1 MTDKI
6 DMVLDEIRSM
16 NQRLAALE
24 QGKNPAAAQKQP
36 AAPKLKRHEKICVQI
51 RKELETKE
59 LVRLSKYASGGI
71 MRWVR
76 DELKKDKSLRI
87 IAQKNETYVIKE
99 NANKTTEPNSTS
111 GSKQRPIIVTTDG
124 KSRKKSF
131 VRNMN
136 IVKAKLDSGKI
147 LSTKK
152 IARLLH
158 ITQSGANNY
167 IDEISQ
173 LDGYEL
179 ERKGAQGIKF
189 LRRTESGK
197 SVSGV
202 EHQYM
207 KRKSPY
213 MEFMGK
219 KIKFYGTQ
227 GMNQHDAFRAAI
239 TDWNGTKASPG
250 RTPDAFPSFRSV
262 KPELVSILSGV
273 LRRLFVERVAITY
286 KGVAYA
292 LDIQSQSDY
301 TTLIEEIV
309 GNQTALKRY
318 FHVDDCELVW
328 NGRDLSI
335 RSAPER
341 RCL

>member
-36 AAPKLKRHEKICVQI
+36 VAPKLKRHERICQQVKQDLVN
-51 RKELETKE
+51 KEIVK
-59 LVRLSKYASGGI
+59 LSSYAKSGL

-87 IAQKNETYVIKE
+87 IMQGSETYIIKE
-99 NANKTTEPNSTS
+99 KTGKAVESKTAPEQKKSTTVV
-111 GSKQRPIIVTTDG
+111 INCG

-136 IVKAKLDSGKI
+136 IVKAQLDSGKI

-158 ITQSGANNY
+158 MTQSGANNY

-173 LDGYEL
+173 LPGYEL
-179 ERKGAQGIKF
+179 ERKGVQGIKF
-189 LRRTESGK
+189 LRRTDSGK
-197 SVSGV
+197 SVPAV

-207 KRKSPY
+207 RSKSPY
-213 MEFMGK
+213 MKFMAAK
-219 KIKFYGTQ
+219 LKFYGTQ
-227 GMNQHDAFRAAI
+227 GMNQHDAFRAAVV
-239 TDWNGTKASPG
+239 DWNGTKSSSG
-250 RTPDAFPSFRSV
+250 RTPDAFPSFGSV
-262 KPELVSILSGV
+262 KPELVGILSGV

-286 KGVAYA
+286 KGIAYA

-301 TTLIEEIV
+301 TTLIEDILS
-309 GNQTALKRY
+309 NQIALKQY
-318 FHVDDCELVW
+318 YHVHDCELVW
-328 NGRDLSI
+328 DGRNLSV
-335 RSAPER
+335 RSTPER